1 MHLSKLYDIMIMQSV
16 VLSVY
21 TEVIQMKY
29 ENPTCEIVLLDNAD
43 CLTASTTSTIREN
56 DTPFIDY
63 PNY

>member
-1 MHLSKLYDIMIMQSV
+1 MIMQSV